1 MNHPNRIP
9 LIVGG
14 VIGTAALLLLLLLPK
29 DSGKEPQL
37 QVTEPTPGI
46 QIQDPTVPEDSADPT
61 DPVDPLDPTEP
72 EVPPVTDPDGEQL
85 PEMPTDPQA
94 PVVGPKDPVVD
105 STVNKEVHTTQKEDP
120 KVPSGTVTEVG
131 KDKTETPPTDQG
143 EIRNDIILQEK
154 EENKPAKDEDIKDV
168 IIVGND
174 KVSAAENKD
183 EVVVSTTPGGAD
195 TGEGNK
201 YAPEFKLPTGGD
213 NPFDDDTNTE
223 ITDTPVEDIIGSGE
237 ERPGEGIHF

>member
-14 VIGTAALLLLLLLPK
+14 VIGAAALILLLLLPK

-37 QVTEPTPGI
+37 QATEPTPGT
-46 QIQDPTVPEDSADPT
+46 QLQDPTVPEDST
-61 DPVDPLDPTEP
+61 DPVDPMDPTEP
-72 EVPPVTDPDGEQL
+72 VVPPVTDPEGDQL

-105 STVNKEVHTTQKEDP
+105 STVNEGVHTTQKEDP

-143 EIRNDIILQEK
+143 EIRNDVILQEK
-154 EENKPAKDEDIKDV
+154 EENKPSEDTKETV
-168 IIVGND
+168 LVGD
-174 KVSAAENKD
+174 KVSAGDEKAE
-183 EVVVSTTPGGAD
+183 VIVTTTPGSTD

-201 YAPEFKLPTGGD
+201 YAPEFMLPTGGD
-213 NPFDDDTNTE
+213 NPFDDNTNTE

>member
-37 QVTEPTPGI
+37 QATEPTPGT
-46 QIQDPTVPEDSADPT
+46 QLQDPTVPEDST
-61 DPVDPLDPTEP
+61 DPVDPMDPTEP
-72 EVPPVTDPDGEQL
+72 EVPPVTDPEGDQL

-105 STVNKEVHTTQKEDP
+105 STVNEGVHTTQKEDP

-131 KDKTETPPTDQG
+131 KDKTETAPTDQG
-143 EIRNDIILQEK
+143 EIRNDVILQEK
-154 EENKPAKDEDIKDV
+154 EENKPSEDTKETV
-168 IIVGND
+168 LVGD
-174 KVSAAENKD
+174 KVSAEDEKAE
-183 EVVVSTTPGGAD
+183 VIVTTTPGSTD

-213 NPFDDDTNTE
+213 NPFDDNTNTE

-237 ERPGEGIHF
+237 ERPGEGTHF

>member
-85 PEMPTDPQA
+85 PEMPTDHQA

-154 EENKPAKDEDIKDV
+154 EENKPTKDEDIKDV
-168 IIVGND
+168 IMI
-174 KVSAAENKD
+174 
-183 EVVVSTTPGGAD
+183 P
-195 TGEGNK
+195 
-201 YAPEFKLPTGGD
+201 
-213 NPFDDDTNTE
+213 
-223 ITDTPVEDIIGSGE
+223 I
-237 ERPGEGIHF
+237 

>member
-1 MNHPNRIP
+1 MNHPNRTP

-14 VIGTAALLLLLLLPK
+14 VIGAAALILLLLLPK

-37 QVTEPTPGI
+37 QATEPTPGT
-46 QIQDPTVPEDSADPT
+46 QLQDPTVPEDST
-61 DPVDPLDPTEP
+61 DPVDPMDPTEP
-72 EVPPVTDPDGEQL
+72 EVPPVTDPEGDQL

-105 STVNKEVHTTQKEDP
+105 STVNEGVHTTQKEDP

-131 KDKTETPPTDQG
+131 KDKTETPPTAQG
-143 EIRNDIILQEK
+143 EIRNDVILQEK
-154 EENKPAKDEDIKDV
+154 EENKPSEDTKETV
-168 IIVGND
+168 LVGD
-174 KVSAAENKD
+174 KVSAGDEKAE
-183 EVVVSTTPGGAD
+183 VIVTTTPGSTD

-201 YAPEFKLPTGGD
+201 YAPEFKLPTGGN
-213 NPFDDDTNTE
+213 NPFDDNTNTE